1 RQAAF
6 GRQAAGAPDPR
17 PRRAGQE
24 GRQPAQRALRRRA
37 AAGLDRPGL
46 RHPATSAG
54 IMRLLYRIN
63 RTGTTVVMC
72 THDYGIVD
80 LMRRRVIEL
89 NRGVLVRDEAQGA
102 YATGPVPVV
111 GAESQG

>member
-1 RQAAF
+1 
-6 GRQAAGAPDPR
+6 
-17 PRRAGQE
+17 
-24 GRQPAQRALRRRA
+24 
-37 AAGLDRPGL
+37 
-46 RHPATSAG
+46 
-54 IMRLLYRIN
+54 
-63 RTGTTVVMC
+63 MC